1 MKEISE
7 YQPIDTDESRSNL
20 GTEDELFLSKHDF
33 IRNRYR
39 RFERWG
45 CVTGAVLVL
54 IVYTVVVAS
63 ATWFMTK
70 ESRRHGT
77 RFLKSPANDYIAYE
91 VHVMDQ
97 FEDRNATMYFG
108 EPSEAIDRNWHE
120 IFEHQNIGLSP
131 ELMHELGRESEGIQ
145 LPDGTYFGSIMVF
158 HHLHCLKNIYHA
170 LHPDYYG
177 LDKLQ
182 GAEKDMLWEHTDH
195 CLHMLM
201 DAVMCQGDTTVLTM
215 KWEDG
220 GARPIGNLTSPHEC
234 VNWDRLME
242 WVVPNSR
249 DVFADGMLVHPLY
262 GPLFEN
268 GKPSEAFVDSVAK
281 AGSGKV
287 NGISLPRQ
295 ELGATNE
302 YMGTEEPDV
311 ILFVH
316 EALNFA
322 FSYDAGEYLSGGGT
336 GSTWTAQYFED
347 NSFCIYIRGKR
358 DLQGDWWRE
367 STTGMSHRPT
377 GGVLLLSYFTSP
389 ERQPENGVVLLFNNA
404 EEDGLLGARAFSRS
418 PVLPFLRTFINLE
431 GVGAGGRAMLFQATD
446 VHVAR
451 AYSRAPHPFGSIIAN
466 DGYDKGLVMSGTDYQ
481 IFTGTYNLRGLDIA
495 FYKPRSRY
503 HTTDDDAPSTTTA
516 SIWHMLSAAI
526 TTTERLSHISDHT
539 TTADYHVDT
548 DRVDAGVWFD
558 ILGRCD
564 AEDATS
570 EDYIPGRAEV
580 SVSELRTT
588 GNGDDEYSEQSGNFD
603 TALDTGQTHTA
614 FTPLLDSSRPR
625 QTITRSCRHF
635 IIFSPS
641 SAKHLVQKW
650 LQSRNNELF
659 PSSLHINTWI
669 LQFLLLG
676 PVNIILIGS
685 QGLASVAAI
694 AMTGTDGSNLMTPWL
709 LLGVFSIVF
718 LLPLLPFIH
727 RTSQHIVI
735 SLFIVFAGNI
745 LYLGSAF
752 PFSADS
758 RFKFIFQ
765 QTINLNDGTNVVT
778 LTGIDKY
785 LRSIV
790 NVIPD
795 AAGAAVVCQPAVERN
810 LTDCQ
815 YHSQLAPDVANGTEL
830 ENLIE
835 FTYTAADN

>member
-1 MKEISE
+1 MTMQVLLEFRPSLVTFWI
-7 YQPIDTDESRSNL
+7 
-20 GTEDELFLSKHDF
+20 FLTYVS
-33 IRNRYR
+33 I
-39 RFERWG
+39 
-45 CVTGAVLVL
+45 TSVLVY
-54 IVYTVVVAS
+54 VQETV
-63 ATWFMTK
+63 
-70 ESRRHGT
+70 
-77 RFLKSPANDYIAYE
+77 PI
-91 VHVMDQ
+91 
-97 FEDRNATMYFG
+97 
-108 EPSEAIDRNWHE
+108 P
-120 IFEHQNIGLSP
+120 P
-131 ELMHELGRESEGIQ
+131 
-145 LPDGTYFGSIMVF
+145 
-158 HHLHCLKNIYHA
+158 
-170 LHPDYYG
+170 
-177 LDKLQ
+177 
-182 GAEKDMLWEHTDH
+182 
-195 CLHMLM
+195 
-201 DAVMCQGDTTVLTM
+201 TVLPV
-215 KWEDG
+215 G
-220 GARPIGNLTSPHEC
+220 LNLTEAMLDLQTITRAYHPFSSRE
-234 VNWDRLME
+234 NDRVRQFLL
-242 WVVPNSR
+242 NR
-249 DVFADGMLVHPLY
+249 
-262 GPLFEN
+262 
-268 GKPSEAFVDSVAK
+268 SEHII
-281 AGSGKV
+281 GR
-287 NGISLPRQ
+287 NGIKYKYEAVRGSNAEEWPRQ
-295 ELGATNE
+295 EIDATNE

-503 HTTDDDAPSTTTA
+503 HTTDDDARSTTTA

-588 GNGDDEYSEQSGNFD
+588 GNGDGEYSEQSGNFD

-614 FTPLLDSSRPR
+614 FTPLLDSGRRR
-625 QTITRSCRHF
+625 QRITPSCRHF
-635 IIFSPS
+635 IIFLPS

-735 SLFIVFAGNI
+735 FLFIVFAGNI

-778 LTGIDKY
+778 LTGIEKY

-835 FTYTAADN
+835 FTYTAADNIAQHKVHRDARATFRDTPTGGKSSNGSYDKVLMEQC

>member
-1 MKEISE
+1 MTMQVLLEFRPSLVTFWI
-7 YQPIDTDESRSNL
+7 
-20 GTEDELFLSKHDF
+20 FLTYVS
-33 IRNRYR
+33 I
-39 RFERWG
+39 
-45 CVTGAVLVL
+45 TSVLVY
-54 IVYTVVVAS
+54 VQETVP
-63 ATWFMTK
+63 T
-70 ESRRHGT
+70 
-77 RFLKSPANDYIAYE
+77 P
-91 VHVMDQ
+91 
-97 FEDRNATMYFG
+97 
-108 EPSEAIDRNWHE
+108 P
-120 IFEHQNIGLSP
+120 
-131 ELMHELGRESEGIQ
+131 
-145 LPDGTYFGSIMVF
+145 
-158 HHLHCLKNIYHA
+158 
-170 LHPDYYG
+170 
-177 LDKLQ
+177 
-182 GAEKDMLWEHTDH
+182 
-195 CLHMLM
+195 
-201 DAVMCQGDTTVLTM
+201 TVLPV
-215 KWEDG
+215 G
-220 GARPIGNLTSPHEC
+220 LNLTEAMLDLQTITRAYHPFSSRE
-234 VNWDRLME
+234 NDRVRQFLL
-242 WVVPNSR
+242 NR
-249 DVFADGMLVHPLY
+249 
-262 GPLFEN
+262 
-268 GKPSEAFVDSVAK
+268 SEHII
-281 AGSGKV
+281 GR
-287 NGISLPRQ
+287 NGIKYKYEAVRGSNAEEWPRQ
-295 ELGATNE
+295 EIGATNE
-302 YMGTEEPDV
+302 YMGTEEPDA
-311 ILFVH
+311 ILFIH

-358 DLQGDWWRE
+358 DLQGDWWHE
-367 STTGMSHRPT
+367 STAGMFHRLT

-466 DGYDKGLVMSGTDYQ
+466 DGYDKGFVMSGTDYQ

-495 FYKPRSRY
+495 FYKSRSRY
-503 HTTDDDAPSTTTA
+503 HTTDDDARSTTTA

-558 ILGRCD
+558 ILGRWFLAFPLRVLFTGSLALLIGTPLLIAFWTLLLFWKENSSILMGDIINSRLPVAVAFAIIFTMGPIFVLIKVNPLIIYGNQYPVWAMSLSSCYIGLWLPMHGSLGDTRLGTFFWFFTLSLVLLVIATVAENKYGIGTFYVVFFLHIAIFLSLILSLIERLALPARLSD
-564 AEDATS
+564 AEDATL

-614 FTPLLDSSRPR
+614 FTPLLDSSRRR

-735 SLFIVFAGNI
+735 FLFIVFAGNI

-778 LTGIDKY
+778 LTGIEKY

-795 AAGAAVVCQPAVERN
+795 AAGAAVCQPAVERN

-835 FTYTAADN
+835 FTYTAADNT

>member
-20 GTEDELFLSKHDF
+20 GTEDELFLSKHDC

-215 KWEDG
+215 KWEDR

-287 NGISLPRQ
+287 NGISL
-295 ELGATNE
+295 
-302 YMGTEEPDV
+302 
-311 ILFVH
+311 
-316 EALNFA
+316 
-322 FSYDAGEYLSGGGT
+322 
-336 GSTWTAQYFED
+336 
-347 NSFCIYIRGKR
+347 
-358 DLQGDWWRE
+358 
-367 STTGMSHRPT
+367 
-377 GGVLLLSYFTSP
+377 
-389 ERQPENGVVLLFNNA
+389 
-404 EEDGLLGARAFSRS
+404 
-418 PVLPFLRTFINLE
+418 
-431 GVGAGGRAMLFQATD
+431 
-446 VHVAR
+446 
-451 AYSRAPHPFGSIIAN
+451 
-466 DGYDKGLVMSGTDYQ
+466 
-481 IFTGTYNLRGLDIA
+481 
-495 FYKPRSRY
+495 
-503 HTTDDDAPSTTTA
+503 
-516 SIWHMLSAAI
+516 
-526 TTTERLSHISDHT
+526 
-539 TTADYHVDT
+539 
-548 DRVDAGVWFD
+548 
-558 ILGRCD
+558 
-564 AEDATS
+564 
-570 EDYIPGRAEV
+570 
-580 SVSELRTT
+580 
-588 GNGDDEYSEQSGNFD
+588 
-603 TALDTGQTHTA
+603 
-614 FTPLLDSSRPR
+614 
-625 QTITRSCRHF
+625 
-635 IIFSPS
+635 
-641 SAKHLVQKW
+641 
-650 LQSRNNELF
+650 
-659 PSSLHINTWI
+659 
-669 LQFLLLG
+669 
-676 PVNIILIGS
+676 
-685 QGLASVAAI
+685 
-694 AMTGTDGSNLMTPWL
+694 
-709 LLGVFSIVF
+709 
-718 LLPLLPFIH
+718 
-727 RTSQHIVI
+727 
-735 SLFIVFAGNI
+735 
-745 LYLGSAF
+745 
-752 PFSADS
+752 
-758 RFKFIFQ
+758 
-765 QTINLNDGTNVVT
+765 
-778 LTGIDKY
+778 
-785 LRSIV
+785 
-790 NVIPD
+790 
-795 AAGAAVVCQPAVERN
+795 
-810 LTDCQ
+810 
-815 YHSQLAPDVANGTEL
+815 
-830 ENLIE
+830 
-835 FTYTAADN
+835 